1 MVGKYR
7 TFQQSSMNLSYLASC
22 ATFIVKNEILPT
34 KDASALLKLRNA
46 GEREGD
52 EKINFEESHDTI
64 NRAG

>member
-46 GEREGD
+46 EERKGEFFCGFHTHTQ
-52 EKINFEESHDTI
+52 KIK
-64 NRAG
+64 